1 MKKLTESN
9 VYSGKWI
16 SVKESVYENSAGDL
30 VRWESVVRQN
40 NGGGVVIIPRLVP
53 SQRFVL
59 VKQFKPATNG
69 DVLGFPAGQHP
80 NSDRDIIRELK
91 RATGYTGSIVQKSPF
106 MKSGSGIV
114 NDFGRV
120 VYMHIDETHQI
131 NRVSQQKQAASGDR
145 EVFLVNQEDIK
156 DLILNSLKNGVSVGA
171 NLWYL
176 FVGSEWIRLDKK

>member
-16 SVKESVYENSAGDL
+16 TVKESVYENSAGDL

-40 NGGGVVIIPRLVP
+40 NGGGVVIIPRLMP
-53 SQRFVL
+53 SRRFVL
-59 VKQFKPATNG
+59 VKQFKPAING
-69 DVLGFPAGQHP
+69 YVLGFPAGRYQ
-80 NSDRDIIRELK
+80 NSDLAIIEELK
-91 RATGYTGSIVQKSPF
+91 RSTGYTGSIVQISPF

-120 VYMHIDETHQI
+120 VYMYIDELHHL
-131 NRVSQQKQAASGDR
+131 NRRLRHGPAASGDA
-145 EVFLVNQEDIK
+145 EVLLVNQDEIK
-156 DLILNSLKNGVSVGA
+156 DLMLNSLKKGVSVGA

-176 FVGSEWIRLDKK
+176 FVGSEWIRLDKV